1 MENRPGA
8 LAEVVGRLAKDKINI
23 EGISAT
29 GMVDVGIIQLVT
41 SNPKRTE
48 RILRLGGIPYTVQDI
63 IVVKMKNKPGSLYEM
78 ISKLSKSKINI
89 NYVYGTA
96 CTCKMHGDSYVVVSS
111 PDLARTE
118 SVCRRI

>member
-8 LAEVVGRLAKDKINI
+8 LAEVVERLAKDRINI

-29 GMVDVGIIQLVT
+29 GTADVGLVQLVT
-41 SNPKRTE
+41 SHPKKTE

-63 IVVKMKNKPGSLYEM
+63 VIVKMKNKPGSLYEM
-78 ISKLSKSKINI
+78 ISKLSRSKINI

-96 CTCKMHGDSYVVVSS
+96 CTCKMHGDSYVIVSS

-118 SVCRRI
+118 AVCRRI